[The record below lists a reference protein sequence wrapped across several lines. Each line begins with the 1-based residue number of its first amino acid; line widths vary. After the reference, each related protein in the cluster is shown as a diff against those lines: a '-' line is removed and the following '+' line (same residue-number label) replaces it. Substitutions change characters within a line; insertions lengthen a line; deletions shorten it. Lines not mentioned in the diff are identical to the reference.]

1 MSITS
6 RMLRTSTSS
15 NDAVDSDNDN
25 VTNDGRLFHAQ
36 AAATE
41 KARSPIVLQRVTGT
55 TTAADKLERRL
66 RLVVTSVARLMLSAR
81 YTGATLNKLPCWTF
95 TSCSCACIR
104 LTYLSFLKCQY
115 QHRYRDI
122 LKISYQYRIEIEIL
136 ISNHHYLSVRGPL
149 VGQSADYPW
158 PENRAISQILSKSF
172 TISKQC
178 KRYFIHVSN
187 QTVVILHV

>member
-55 TTAADKLERRL
+55 TTAVEELERRL
-66 RLVVTSVARLMLSAR
+66 RLVVTSVARLMLWAR
-81 YTGATLNKLPCWTF
+81 YTDAVPLRDRKTKVNDFHVIQKEYAT
-95 TSCSCACIR
+95 
-104 LTYLSFLKCQY
+104 Y
-115 QHRYRDI
+115 
-122 LKISYQYRIEIEIL
+122 ISDQ
-136 ISNHHYLSVRGPL
+136 
-149 VGQSADYPW
+149 
-158 PENRAISQILSKSF
+158 
-172 TISKQC
+172 
-178 KRYFIHVSN
+178 
-187 QTVVILHV
+187 